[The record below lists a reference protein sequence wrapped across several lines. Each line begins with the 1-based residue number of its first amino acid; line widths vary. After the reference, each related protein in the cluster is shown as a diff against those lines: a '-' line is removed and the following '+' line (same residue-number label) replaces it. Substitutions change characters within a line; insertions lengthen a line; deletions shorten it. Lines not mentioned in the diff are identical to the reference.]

1 MKKLYS
7 HPVMEIERR
16 SVYLHR
22 LRERN
27 YILIIN
33 RHKVMIFRTEMQVIL
48 FEICIFV
55 EKLSLCIQSSNGT
68 RESQI
73 IRVGIL

>member
-22 LRERN
+22 LREQN

-48 FEICIFV
+48 LEF
-55 EKLSLCIQSSNGT
+55 LYLCGKY
-68 RESQI
+68 
-73 IRVGIL
+73 ILWTY